1 MVIVVGGGLWYF
13 AWQSPHKEVLAP
25 TLNTPKNMKLAS
37 PAFENN
43 QFIPKKYT
51 CDGENI
57 NPPLVIKDVPKGAK
71 SLVLIVDDPD
81 APLKT
86 WLHWLVWNIEPS
98 VSLIG
103 EGQVPENAVQG
114 INDFGSHS
122 YGGPC
127 PPSGIHHYHFKLYA
141 LDIKLSLDPSVA
153 RAKVETAMQ
162 NHILDKAELV
172 GLYQRQ
178 HG

>member
-13 AWQSPHKEVLAP
+13 VWQSPHKEVLAP
-25 TLNTPKNMKLAS
+25 TLNTSKNMKLTS

-98 VSLIG
+98 VSLIE
-103 EGQVPENAVQG
+103 EGQAPENAAQG